1 MNKDN
6 FSEEQLDEIW
16 QSIKNNLIV
25 EYNLDEIDLD
35 DDSTEDSINRETDDI
50 LEELSDRNLLGKI
63 ETPWGEGYIC
73 NIYGSDSSKAVKV
86 NVNNNIHIMNLGEL

>member
-1 MNKDN
+1 MNKNN

-25 EYNLDEIDLD
+25 EYNLDEMDLD

-73 NIYGSDSSKAVKV
+73 NIYDSDSSKAVKV